1 MAEAR
6 TSHAHKP
13 KKASKRSEDSDSS
26 MRKDNTWN
34 VSVNTDR
41 PILEDDAH
49 LKVSYTPGKKGGNFG
64 LPLGAKLMVPDG
76 VFNKKDSITCEVAP
90 PAQRWKFTPV
100 LPVYEHLTSEIFQF
114 SSTVAILKKAVVI
127 QIPFYA
133 IDTEHSEINVK
144 GKWKDEHEWVNVGFL
159 KKDGNK
165 APCVELEIDRLGI
178 FVVTFTPKKEVFEVT
193 TQGCLYNSRL
203 SKYIS
208 IRFPKKTSDKNFQC
222 TIQINPISPEK
233 VQLAKQNFPHET
245 NELLETSE
253 FIDAL
258 PEFPL
263 TFKRP
268 VTVKLPLPARFE
280 ESEEKKT
287 DDIAVLQ
294 KTEKGWIFLD
304 SAYKFTK
311 TTVTFDVKTLSTFCV
326 ALSKPERKTALHRS
340 ITVLE
345 GRLSKEMGEI
355 LVFIS
360 LQEKCW
366 IILLELCS
374 ISRKES
380 KVSERK
386 DKGFSLIDK
395 SVIQKEDNVKPSG
408 VPSRRPPPVSIKSK
422 TPEVNGFEI
431 FDGMRW
437 GFDIKDDIRCS
448 FDSDYMENKDLQFF
462 KYLPESYRRFVI
474 EPKNNEEKDLF
485 GVVTFSPYETPGQEA
500 KFASPMKFSVDIP
513 EDTVRAYFKPEFVP
527 EEPKPEK
534 EKPKFNFD
542 LALNKEEKK
551 DEPFIPKFKPI
562 PPTVMERLMRTSRK
576 PIILEKESRILSG
589 KSLMTISRLVP
600 EGLTLAVHLDLP
612 DSTITGLGFDA
623 ISNGL
628 GMVDVTYKI
637 LLYWKRQQKDKKDGA
652 VNVLSMALR
661 DMGRGDIATV
671 IQEKH
676 RENKDVTLECFAQS

>member
-1 MAEAR
+1 MADTGSKNIGVR
-6 TSHAHKP
+6 P
-13 KKASKRSEDSDSS
+13 KKSAKRCEGSEGG

-76 VFNKKDSITCEVAP
+76 VFGKKDSITCEVAP
-90 PAQRWKFTPV
+90 PTQRWKYTPV
-100 LPVYEHLTSEIFQF
+100 LPVHEHLTSEIFQF
-114 SSTVAILKKAVVI
+114 TSSLAILKKAVVI
-127 QIPFYA
+127 QIPFYP
-133 IDTEHSEINVK
+133 IDTQHSEINVK
-144 GKWKDEHEWVNVGFL
+144 GRWKDENEWVNVGFL
-159 KKDGNK
+159 KKDSTK
-165 APCVELEIDRLGI
+165 SPCVELEIDRLGI
-178 FVVTFTPKKEVFEVT
+178 FVVTFTPKKEVFDVT

-208 IRFPKKTSDKNFQC
+208 IRFPKKTTDRNFQC
-222 TIQINPISPEK
+222 SIQINPISPAK

-253 FIDAL
+253 FIDVI
-258 PEFPL
+258 PECPV

-268 VTVKLPLPARFE
+268 VTVKLPLPAGFE
-280 ESEEKKT
+280 ESDEKKT

-294 KTEKGWIFLD
+294 KTDQGWIVLD
-304 SAYKFTK
+304 GAYKFTK

-326 ALSKPERKTALHRS
+326 ALSKPDRKTALHRS
-340 ITVLE
+340 IAVLE
-345 GRLSKEMGEI
+345 GRVSKEMGEI
-355 LVFIS
+355 LVFIN

-366 IILLELCS
+366 IILLECCP
-374 ISRKES
+374 ISRKEE

-386 DKGFSLIDK
+386 EKGYALLDK
-395 SVIQKEDNVKPSG
+395 SIIQKEEPEKKTG
-408 VPSRRPPPVSIKSK
+408 FSRRPPPTVHKAK
-422 TPEVNGFEI
+422 APEVNGFEI

-437 GFDIKDDIRCS
+437 GIDVKDDIKVS
-448 FDSDYMENKDLQFF
+448 FDSDYLENKELQFF
-462 KYLPESYRRFVI
+462 KFLPESYRRFVI
-474 EPKNNEEKDLF
+474 EPKTNEEKDLIGNIAF
-485 GVVTFSPYETPGQEA
+485 APIESTDQQA
-500 KFASPMKFSVDIP
+500 KFASPMKFKLDIT

-534 EKPKFNFD
+534 EKPRIEFD
-542 LALNKEEKK
+542 LNLNNKEEKK
-551 DEPFIPKFKPI
+551 DEPFVPKFKPL
-562 PPTVMERLMRTSRK
+562 PSSVMERLMRTSRK
-576 PIILEKESRILSG
+576 PIILERESRILSG
-589 KSLMTISRLVP
+589 KSLMTISKLVP

-652 VNVLSMALR
+652 VNVLSSALR
-661 DMGRGDIATV
+661 DMGRDDIAAV
-671 IQEKH
+671 ITERH
-676 RENKDVTLECFAQS
+676 RENKDVTLECFTH